1 MNPISTAKD
10 FDLID
15 VSIDRVIDR
24 SRTLP
29 DRVFRNTLKYFL
41 FITFDELRM
50 TLFFNHVKQYLIRT
64 GERKFWLTTIDPD
77 PRSYF
82 FNHFGFYGAFEF
94 LSSDDEDDYVSAL
107 HDYPKNSPADALMHN
122 ANSMIALSSSDGWGV
137 FGSREVDIA
146 ICGFSDR
153 VQMEIFRSVYGSDL
167 LNSVNAAA
175 EYAYGVSGDALQIE
189 RFRKNYSSN

>member
-50 TLFFNHVKQYLIRT
+50 TLFFNHIKQYLIRT

-77 PRSYF
+77 PRSR
-82 FNHFGFYGAFEF
+82 
-94 LSSDDEDDYVSAL
+94 LSITLCNCPLRTA
-107 HDYPKNSPADALMHN
+107 PA
-122 ANSMIALSSSDGWGV
+122 SFPETQS
-137 FGSREVDIA
+137 
-146 ICGFSDR
+146 
-153 VQMEIFRSVYGSDL
+153 
-167 LNSVNAAA
+167 
-175 EYAYGVSGDALQIE
+175 
-189 RFRKNYSSN
+189 